1 MKTVLIAANPK
12 SGNTD
17 RQSLVQALAHQ
28 LGIDGYRTE
37 VVSQLEELQN
47 RVQILNAEGELDSVV
62 AAGGDG
68 TVSAVATRTPASIP
82 IAILPLGSENLLA
95 QYYAIPRNPLHCAK
109 TIAKR
114 NIRILDAMNI
124 DGTVSLLMASVGF
137 DAEVVRRVHQNRRSH
152 ITRWAYRYQ
161 AWCTWLSYRWPKF
174 HVSISQSTDDGFERD
189 AISYS
194 SQWCFIFNIPRYA
207 AGLSIIDHSDPS
219 DGLLDVGLFETS
231 GPIRGLFQF
240 WDVLRGRHMRRPEW
254 HHLSACQVD
263 IGLADDSAGATSV
276 QLDGDWGGPLPI
288 RIRVAPSRVQLL
300 V

>member
-12 SGNTD
+12 SGSTD
-17 RQSLVQALAHQ
+17 RQELVQALACK
-28 LGIDGYRTE
+28 LSADGYRSE
-37 VVSQLEELQN
+37 VVSQLEELQH
-47 RVQILNAEGELDSVV
+47 RIQILNEEGDLNLVV

-95 QYYAIPRNPLHCAK
+95 QYYSIPRDPSHCAK
-109 TIAKR
+109 MIAKR
-114 NIRILDAMNI
+114 DIRVLDAMNI
-124 DGTVSLLMASVGF
+124 DGTISLLMASVGF

-174 HVSISQSTDDGFERD
+174 QVSISQEAGEGVERESIRY
-189 AISYS
+189 A
-194 SQWCFIFNIPRYA
+194 SQWCFVFNIPRYA
-207 AGLSIIDHSDPS
+207 AGLSIIDRSDPS
-219 DGLLDVGLFETS
+219 DGFLDVGLFETS

-240 WDVLRGRHMRRPEW
+240 WDVLRGRHMRRPDW

-263 IGLADDSAGATSV
+263 IRLDSAAAGEASV
-276 QLDGDWGGPLPI
+276 QLDGDWGGSLPI
-288 RIRVAPSRVQLL
+288 RIQVVPRRVQLIA
-300 V
+300 